1 MFARI
6 MGITLLAVVPAEAEP
21 VTVAMLGDSLTQGY
35 GLPPEA
41 GLVPQLE
48 NWLRARGADIAL
60 VNAGVSGD
68 TTAGGLSRVGWTL
81 TPEIDGVVVALGGN
95 DMLRG
100 INPAV
105 TRANLDGIL
114 TAADDAGVDAM
125 LVGLAAPGNY
135 GAEYRTEFDAMFP
148 QLAQAHDVPLVR
160 SLLAPIIEGPDPL
173 SLMQPDGIHP
183 DAEGVRLVV
192 DALGPRVLAFVD
204 GLGACAEPCGSP

>member
-192 DALGPRVLAFVD
+192 DALGPQVLAFVD